1 MILTNFKF
9 IFAKHLLPSPSMVK
23 KHLSFCIIRTRSS
36 LWLVKSFKAPV
47 NQSSEVLLVD
57 LNECSPLNMS
67 SFLTWP
73 SIDTWT
79 TGHFVLDSCILLFSS
94 CLVTVKSSRWESGIR
109 TRNTPWWWISKV
121 DISKFVAI
129 SSYLSKFKSLLN
141 RQLFKNT
148 SKILYDC
155 ISHSVSII

>member
-1 MILTNFKF
+1 MLILTNFTF
-9 IFAKHLLPSPSMVK
+9 IFAKHLLPSPSVVK

-36 LWLVKSFKAPV
+36 LWLVKSSKAPV
-47 NQSSEVLLVD
+47 NQSSHVLSVD

-79 TGHFVLDSCILLFSS
+79 TGHFVLDSCPCILPFSS

-121 DISKFVAI
+121 DTRKFIAI
-129 SSYLSKFKSLLN
+129 SWSLSTFEFSLKYHFFKSS
-141 RQLFKNT
+141 LFLQN
-148 SKILYDC
+148 
-155 ISHSVSII
+155 